1 MDHKELCGFINSSI
15 DTMSLVDVWFVYVMT
30 LSKICFQIT
39 NHSGKACQCYCLRI
53 TLFIVKLSLQGAL
66 FQNNSSSQFPIV
78 DKPLNPL
85 ILSTGIFLGTNDAYT
100 QQEVD
105 FDYYT
110 AL

>member
-1 MDHKELCGFINSSI
+1 MLLFENKVIYCE
-15 DTMSLVDVWFVYVMT
+15 T
-30 LSKICFQIT
+30 LSL
-39 NHSGKACQCYCLRI
+39 H
-53 TLFIVKLSLQGAL
+53 GAL

-78 DKPLNPL
+78 DKPLNPI
-85 ILSTGIFLGTNDAYT
+85 ILSTGIFLGTNDVYA